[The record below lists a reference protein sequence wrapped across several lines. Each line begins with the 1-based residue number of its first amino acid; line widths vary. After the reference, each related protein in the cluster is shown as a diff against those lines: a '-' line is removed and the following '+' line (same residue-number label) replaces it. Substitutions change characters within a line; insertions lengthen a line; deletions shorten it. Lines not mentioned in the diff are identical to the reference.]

1 MIVSFTKALRCS
13 VLLVG
18 ATVRP
23 GTLPAQAP
31 VLELD
36 HVYIVVPPGAAQA
49 VQALRKA
56 GVFIDTATN
65 RHDGEGT
72 TSMAAFFQNTYLELL
87 WVDSTLTVDSA
98 HQTDAAD
105 FRRAAAWRDTGA
117 SPFGLGLHFRTGTL
131 ADLRLPVTL
140 DPVAGSDPPAFYIL
154 LRQPPESLATDL
166 FVMPQERA
174 VTSWIEAYRTRR
186 PDLFAHPSGVQRVTR
201 IVIQGPLAQRPRAM
215 DLDLRP
221 IRFEV
226 ASEPLLLIDFD
237 GGQGTQIW
245 DLRPA
250 LPVVLRR

>member
-1 MIVSFTKALRCS
+1 MIAPFTKVLRRTAL
-13 VLLVG
+13 LW
-18 ATVRP
+18 ATTARP
-23 GTLPAQAP
+23 GALPAQAP

-36 HVYIVVPPGAAQA
+36 HVYIVVPAGAAQA

-56 GVFIDTATN
+56 GVLIDTATN

-98 HQTDAAD
+98 HQGDAAD

-117 SPFGLGLHFRTGTL
+117 SPFGLGLHFLTGTV

-140 DPVAGSDPPAFYIL
+140 DPVAGSDPPASYVL
-154 LRQPPESLATDL
+154 LRQPTESLATDL
-166 FVMPQERA
+166 FIMPPEGA
-174 VTSWIEAYRTRR
+174 VTSWLGAYRTRR

-201 IVIQGPLAQRPRAM
+201 IVIQGPLPQRPRAA

-237 GGQGTQIW
+237 GGQGTEIW